1 MQEAYINICAACQW
15 KTANSAGRDAKR
27 LWLHLVIS
35 CGMIAVPHK
44 LICTRDEVCIF
55 IFGKNAGS
63 ILAYLFRV
71 C

>member
-44 LICTRDEVCIF
+44 LI
-55 IFGKNAGS
+55 
-63 ILAYLFRV
+63 
-71 C
+71 